1 MSDVVAQKKTELEH
15 EAEKMM
21 NDTTRE
27 LRGDKK
33 SFVPSGG
40 NGKTMNNT
48 LKCVIVLALIAL
60 VCVSLLA
67 FANKFM
73 KVEITL
79 DKATSSLINKIAP
92 TGVDDDAAFGERH
105 IQLVDLSK
113 GGYAVSDLDAYNK
126 TYGTSTQKVRALYT
140 SKNVNTGKVTL
151 VVEAEGK
158 GHVDAIVLLIAYDDD
173 NKISGVAVKS
183 QAESY
188 WDKLEG
194 RQDVF
199 DAFIGMSGNITHSQ
213 IATSTGATNSLRGM
227 ADAASIANGFVARA
241 RGESSSAPTE
251 ETDEA
256 KLSQLR
262 KVSDASK
269 FTRYTV
275 GTATVANVFKGD
287 NGDVVVEAR
296 GDGGSYGKVT
306 LLVRVAGGK
315 VEKVARV
322 PGTDSFDPT
331 DNNDSSAFRN
341 DAVLN
346 EIFVGKTLQEVSGL
360 PENGLAG
367 TTGVTESGRG
377 LISAV
382 KNALEYAASFN
393 SEEKGE

>member
-27 LRGDKK
+27 LRGGKK
-33 SFVPSGG
+33 PVAPSGG
-40 NGKTMNNT
+40 KSKTMNNT

>member
-1 MSDVVAQKKTELEH
+1 MSDVVVQKNTESER
-15 EAEKMM
+15 EAEKIM

-27 LRGDKK
+27 LRGGKK
-33 SFVPSGG
+33 PVAPSGG
-40 NGKTMNNT
+40 KSKTMNNT

-322 PGTDSFDPT
+322 PGTDSFEPT
-331 DNNDSSAFRN
+331 DNNDSSVFRN

>member
-331 DNNDSSAFRN
+331 DNNDSSVFRN

>member
-1 MSDVVAQKKTELEH
+1 MSDVVAQKKTESEH

>member
-1 MSDVVAQKKTELEH
+1 MSDVVAQKKTESEH

-287 NGDVVVEAR
+287 NGDVVVKAR

-331 DNNDSSAFRN
+331 DNNDSSVFRN

>member
-1 MSDVVAQKKTELEH
+1 MSDVVAQKKTESEH

-331 DNNDSSAFRN
+331 DNNDSSVFRN

>member
-1 MSDVVAQKKTELEH
+1 MSDVVVQKNTESER
-15 EAEKMM
+15 EAEKIM

-27 LRGDKK
+27 LRGGKK
-33 SFVPSGG
+33 PVAPSGG
-40 NGKTMNNT
+40 KSKTMNNT

-92 TGVDDDAAFGERH
+92 TGVDDDAAFVERH

-213 IATSTGATNSLRGM
+213 ITTSTGATNSLRGM

>member
-1 MSDVVAQKKTELEH
+1 MSDVVAQKKTESEH

-382 KNALEYAASFN
+382 INAREYAATFN
-393 SEEKGE
+393 SEENGE

>member
-1 MSDVVAQKKTELEH
+1 MSDVVVQKNTESER

-27 LRGDKK
+27 LRGGKK
-33 SFVPSGG
+33 PVAPSGG
-40 NGKTMNNT
+40 KSKTMNNT

-173 NKISGVAVKS
+173 NKILGVAVKS

-322 PGTDSFDPT
+322 PGTDSFEPT